1 MTVNMKKIQN
11 VLQKECLE
19 NVELL
24 SFTVDP
30 TRDSVE
36 QLSQYA
42 RTYNLNSKNWNLL
55 TGNQNTIYDLGVN
68 GFLVPNQ
75 EDALAPGGFLHSEK
89 LILIDQKQRIR
100 GYYDG
105 TNPSNISVIVE
116 DIKSL
121 L

>member
-1 MTVNMKKIQN
+1 MTLNMKKIQDA
-11 VLQKECLE
+11 LKIECLN

-30 TRDSVE
+30 NRDSIE
-36 QLSQYA
+36 RLNEYA
-42 RTYNLNSKNWNLL
+42 NSYKLDSVNWSLL
-55 TGNQNTIYDLGVN
+55 TGDQNTIYELGVN

-89 LILIDQKQRIR
+89 LILIDKEQRIR

-105 TNPSNISVIVE
+105 TRYYCTYCC
-116 DIKSL
+116 
-121 L
+121 